1 MNNRNYMLAALTGIL
16 FLVLAMVSTFVM
28 GEPPDPKDD
37 SVQEIVNFY
46 TDNES
51 EIWAATIMQ
60 MIATVALVFY
70 GGYLRRLLR
79 VAEGEGRM
87 LSSVALAGITIVAVA
102 IGVDATINVALVE
115 EVDDIDPAAAQ
126 ALSALWSNDFIPLA
140 IGASVFMLAVGLSI
154 VRHGALPKWLGWVA
168 ILFGV
173 IGVTPARLHRLPRS
187 RPLDRRY
194 EHHARPARAV
204 RRRAWCARRAG
215 CAGSALTLIRRRT
228 GGGHAPSPVV
238 SRGGRIRTG
247 DLVLPKHARYQPAP
261 RPVLESV
268 RAPLAADHPVL
279 CGRWPTSSRCAR
291 STTTSARWGR
301 SIASPRRHT
310 TSSTPICARTSPVAA
325 RTTWCP

>member
-16 FLVLAMVSTFVM
+16 FLVLAIVSTFVM

-115 EVDDIDPAAAQ
+115 EVDDIDPAATQ

-173 IGVTPARLHRLPRS
+173 IGVTPLGFIGFLGAGLWIGVTSIMLALRERS
-187 RPLDRRY
+187 
-194 EHHARPARAV
+194 
-204 RRRAWCARRAG
+204 AG
-215 CAGSALTLIRRRT
+215 GP
-228 GGGHAPSPVV
+228 GAP
-238 SRGGRIRTG
+238 
-247 DLVLPKHARYQPAP
+247 PAP
-261 RPVLESV
+261 
-268 RAPLAADHPVL
+268 AA
-279 CGRWPTSSRCAR
+279 
-291 STTTSARWGR
+291 
-301 SIASPRRHT
+301 
-310 TSSTPICARTSPVAA
+310 PVAH
-325 RTTWCP
+325 